1 MSSSFRVR
9 DRVVRTDDAHLT
21 IDHPDGVPMTL
32 LATADVPVEDDA
44 IVQAVDFARLAGT
57 LDALWRRERAGTI
70 APFWGDAPGR
80 LERVVLTPD
89 LHKGGGIPVGTV
101 AACRGFVVPQA
112 VGNDVCCGM
121 RLVVTDVTAD
131 ELAPHLDALARPLR
145 HAFFEGGRDV
155 PLSPRQREAILRDGV
170 GGLVDTF
177 GDNAALGLWQGL
189 SADAI
194 AAERARSHLGGALPA
209 RGLHS
214 FGDWVRSSGGAH
226 GRDAQIGS
234 IGGGNHFV
242 ELQVVDGISD
252 GPVAH
257 AWGVGRGR
265 VAIMAHSGSVGLGHL
280 VGGWFADQA
289 RALYPAGVPHPDHG
303 FYALPTRGPH
313 ADLAARYLDALA
325 NAANFAFVNRLVL
338 VRLAVAVL
346 GRVLGR
352 PVEARLVYDA
362 PHNLIWPVAP
372 GEADADLH
380 LHRKGACPAP
390 GPSPDGV
397 GPFGWTGHPVIIP
410 GSMGAAS
417 WLLAGDGATS
427 ALCSACHGAGRV
439 AARGAAR
446 HVDPAVWDDARARLR
461 VVTPVDVDDPI
472 VRRRRDVV
480 ARHDDRLKEEG
491 PWAYKDVT
499 PVVDTVARAGVA
511 RRVARLWP
519 LVTVKG

>member
-9 DRVVRTDDAHLT
+9 ERVTRTDDAHLT

-32 LATADVPVEDDA
+32 VATAEVPIEDDA

-57 LDALWRRERAGTI
+57 LDDLWRRQGTGAI

-80 LERVVLTPD
+80 LEQVVLTPD

-121 RLVVTDVTAD
+121 RLVVTDITAD

-155 PLSPRQREAILRDGV
+155 PLSPRQREAILRRGI
-170 GGLVDTF
+170 GGLADTF
-177 GDNAALGLWQGL
+177 ADNADHGIWRALD
-189 SADAI
+189 ADRI
-194 AAERARSHLGGALPA
+194 AADLAHTHLGGGLPA

-214 FGDWVRSSGGAH
+214 FGDWVRSSGGLH
-226 GRDAQIGS
+226 SRDAQIGS

-242 ELQVVDGISD
+242 ELQVVDAISD
-252 GPVAH
+252 GRAAH

-280 VGGWFADQA
+280 VGGHFVDRA
-289 RALYPAGVPHPDHG
+289 RARFPTGVPHPDHG
-303 FYALPTRGPH
+303 FYALPTAGPL
-313 ADLAARYLDALA
+313 AAEAARYLDALA

-338 VRLAVAVL
+338 ARLAVQVLGAVL
-346 GRVLGR
+346 GR
-352 PVEARLVYDA
+352 EIDARLIYDA
-362 PHNLIWPVAP
+362 PHNLIWP
-372 GEADADLH
+372 GEGDLH
-380 LHRKGACPAP
+380 LHRKGACPAF
-390 GPSPDGV
+390 GPEGGA
-397 GPFGWTGHPVIIP
+397 GPFAWTGHPVIIP

-417 WLLAGDGATS
+417 WLLAGEGATS
-427 ALCSACHGAGRV
+427 ALCSACHGAGRSV
-439 AARGAAR
+439 ARGSAR
-446 HVDPAVWDDARARLR
+446 HVEPSVWDAARATLR

-499 PVVDTVARAGVA
+499 PVVDTVVRAGVA
-511 RRVARLWP
+511 RKVARLWP
-519 LVTVKG
+519 LLTVKG

>member
-9 DRVVRTDDAHLT
+9 EHVSRADDTHVRIT
-21 IDHPDGVPMTL
+21 HPDGVPMTL
-32 LATADVPVEDDA
+32 MATADVPIEDEA

-57 LDALWRRERAGTI
+57 LDDLWQREQAGAI

-89 LHKGGGIPVGTV
+89 LHRGGGIPVGTV

-121 RLVVTDVTAD
+121 RLVVTDITTD

-155 PLSPRQREAILRDGV
+155 PLSPRQREAILREGV
-170 GGLVDTF
+170 GGLASTF
-177 GDNAALGLWQGL
+177 ADNADLGVWRGL
-189 SADAI
+189 RADRI
-194 AAERARSHLGGALPA
+194 ASDLARSHLGGGLPA
-209 RGLHS
+209 RGLHA
-214 FGDWVRSSGGAH
+214 FGDWIRSSGSAH

-252 GPVAH
+252 GRVAH
-257 AWGVGRGR
+257 AWGVTRGR

-280 VGGWFADQA
+280 VGGHFADLA
-289 RALYPAGVPHPDHG
+289 KALYPTGVPHPEHG

-313 ADLAARYLDALA
+313 GALAAKYLDALA

-338 VRLAVAVL
+338 AGLAVRVLGDVL
-346 GRVLGR
+346 GREVDAQLI
-352 PVEARLVYDA
+352 YDA
-362 PHNLIWPVAP
+362 PHNLIWP
-372 GEADADLH
+372 GEDDRY

-390 GPSPDGV
+390 GPDGE
-397 GPFGWTGHPVIIP
+397 GRFAWTGHPVIIP

-417 WLLAGDGATS
+417 WLLAGEGNDA
-427 ALCSACHGAGRV
+427 ALCSACHGAGRSV
-439 AARGAAR
+439 ARGAAR
-446 HVDPAVWDDARARLR
+446 HVDAAVWDDARARLR
-461 VVTPVDVDDPI
+461 VVTPVDMDDP
-472 VRRRRDVV
+472 VLRRRRDIV

-499 PVVDTVARAGVA
+499 PVVDTVERAGVA
-511 RRVARLWP
+511 RKVARLWP
-519 LVTVKG
+519 LLTIKG